1 MGRRKKGAKLV
12 ETQSGKKGRVTGEL
26 FGKLQIELVDDDLN
40 QILDNKGNPS
50 RVLARPE
57 TVKILGFID

>member
-1 MGRRKKGAKLV
+1 MGRKKKGAMLV
-12 ETQSGKKGRVTGEL
+12 ETQSGKKGKVTGEL

-40 QILDNKGNPS
+40 AILSENGQPS

-57 TVKILGFID
+57 TVKTIGFID